1 MAQQRA
7 QLLKAAG
14 FGVSAALLLGG
25 MFVLFSGLRASF
37 GGTDCEGLSTTEC
50 AFAHETAVTVGRLQI
65 LFGGAMIALGIA
77 LYVIWRTMKPT
88 SAPTDSEKE
97 TPP

>member
-1 MAQQRA
+1 MAQQRG

-25 MFVLFSGLRASF
+25 IFVLFSGLRASF

-50 AFAHETAVTVGRLQI
+50 AFAHETAVAVGRLQI
-65 LFGGAMIALGIA
+65 LFGGAMIALAIA
-77 LYVIWRTMKPT
+77 LYVIWRTTKT
-88 SAPTDSEKE
+88 APTNTEKE
-97 TPP
+97 TSP